1 MPDSRLALEKGIE
14 VKRHYDFI
22 FCVGR
27 ACIATQ
33 SLRRAVA
40 LDPEIE
46 ELNHTVLRRIDSTYY
61 REAEID
67 SENNTNRLIL

>member
-1 MPDSRLALEKGIE
+1 

-33 SLRRAVA
+33 SLRRAGLQHATFPWDWVG
-40 LDPEIE
+40 DPGVYERVEYICSDF
-46 ELNHTVLRRIDSTYY
+46 RS
-61 REAEID
+61 
-67 SENNTNRLIL
+67 